1 MLLNPKKAHNMQN
14 MQAGSVEAQ
23 DPFDA
28 PVPGQSLT
36 DEPGKWAWEQAPE
49 MVDVDEAVEYVV
61 GSMMDDPEALEQI
74 EKLMMTGMPI
84 ESIVNTISFAGFAE
98 GKWTP
103 DVAELIK
110 PPLSAFFI
118 ILAKEENIPAVMFNT
133 SDEETMPDSQ
143 VIAGMREG
151 NPAAFEELQKQAIAA
166 DTPPPPPNNFLE
178 MEEENLPVENENID
192 MGGIA

>member
-1 MLLNPKKAHNMQN
+1 MQN

-151 NPAAFEELQKQAIAA
+151 NPAALEELQKQAIAA

>member
-1 MLLNPKKAHNMQN
+1 MSALENI
-14 MQAGSVEAQ
+14 
-23 DPFDA
+23 FDA
-28 PVPGQSLT
+28 PIPGQSLT
-36 DEPGKWAWEQAPE
+36 DTPGNSPWEHPPQFAE
-49 MVDVDEAVEYVV
+49 VDEAAEYIWDRLHTEEVLDQV
-61 GSMMDDPEALEQI
+61 ITLLRNDIPVEALARMI
-74 EKLMMTGMPI
+74 LFG
-84 ESIVNTISFAGFAE
+84 GFSE

-166 DTPPPPPNNFLE
+166 EAPPPPPNNFLE

-192 MGGIA
+192 MGGMA